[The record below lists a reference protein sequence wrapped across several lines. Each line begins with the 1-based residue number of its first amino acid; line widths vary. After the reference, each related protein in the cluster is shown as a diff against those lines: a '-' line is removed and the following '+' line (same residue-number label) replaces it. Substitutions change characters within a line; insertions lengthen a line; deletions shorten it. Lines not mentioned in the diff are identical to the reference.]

1 MLQKQ
6 KILLLE
12 ENSRLRDQAEL
23 SEKRAAEALLVS
35 CFALGSVHAHVTRP
49 YGSMLVLHK
58 TTCSLSTIKSPPMQ
72 LFCHLREL
80 STLLTRWHR

>member
-23 SEKRAAEALLVS
+23 SEKRAAEALQVS

-49 YGSMLVLHK
+49 CRKHAQS
-58 TTCSLSTIKSPPMQ
+58 S
-72 LFCHLREL
+72 
-80 STLLTRWHR
+80 